1 MQISTSKSTNSVI
14 DNILNDK
21 SLLITEGYFKIQ
33 KYYEEKYGIDTVVLF
48 ELGTFFEVYEV
59 DNDEMQIGKAK
70 EISELLN
77 IQLTRKSKTIL
88 TNDIKNPLMAGVP
101 AVSFE
106 RYLSRL
112 VNEDRYT
119 IIIIRQKGFPPN
131 ITRYLDK
138 IISPGTNFDFIKD
151 QEANFTTSLVIE
163 ENNGIYI
170 IGYSVIDITTGK
182 TFLYESEGNLDDKKL
197 AFDEIFSLL
206 HSFKTKEIVITF
218 AHKDINKEEVLSYLE
233 IDAHYNYVINNQRQK
248 IAYQNE
254 LFKKIYNPESL
265 LTPIEHLDLEFKPL
279 VSESLAI
286 LIDFIIDHDINI
298 IQKLSYPTMI
308 NNKTTMLL
316 GNNAIEQLQ
325 IISKDPDEMTVYRLI
340 NHTATS
346 MGKRLLRDRLLNPQI
361 NKQEINRRYK
371 LSEKIEKEHKFLNS
385 SLKKIYDIERLGRRL
400 TLNKLHPCEL
410 NYLYDSLVSIEE
422 MHAVIKQ
429 LDISSTNYENTK
441 VLEFI
446 SDIKNTFNLEQTAKF
461 NYNQIDENIIQEGIN
476 KEIDELSRSNS
487 KLIADL
493 ESIADVIRDT
503 LTDEIGKETSHN
515 IVKIEQTDKTGFFI
529 DITKSR
535 YMLISKTIK
544 DKNIVLDGERYF
556 FDEFYFRIQTNNVK
570 ITGPIIDRISSQ
582 YLSNKSKIVALT
594 KKSYRE
600 YLTLFDR
607 KYTDMMNVLSV
618 FIADLDIAV
627 SNIITAK
634 KYNYSKPKIV
644 DSKEEKNFLQI
655 IGLRHP
661 LIEAQEEQG
670 IYVPND
676 IIMGNPK
683 LIDKEYRENILSDIA
698 RGEEV
703 KGILLYGINSSGKS
717 SLMKSIG
724 ICVIMA
730 QAGLFV
736 PAENM
741 KFSLLESVF
750 TRIVSKD
757 NLSKGMSTFAVEMT
771 ELRNI
776 FNRVNSKAL
785 VIGDE
790 LSHGTETL
798 SGVSLVASALMKLN
812 RLNCLHIF
820 ATHLHQ
826 LTELK
831 QINEIKSLISMHLSV
846 SYDASNDKLTYNRTL
861 QPGNGSTVYGLEFAK
876 SLHLDMDFIRDAE
889 DIRKE
894 LANEYTSLELLS
906 KKRQSNYNKN
916 LYMSSC
922 IICGEEATETH
933 HINEKYNADENGFI
947 GHIPINHKYNLI
959 PLCPEHHQMVHKE
972 KIIDLKFVST
982 SKGIELTYKI
992 LTDK

>member
-1 MQISTSKSTNSVI
+1 MQISSPTSNTSVI
-14 DNILNDK
+14 NDILNNK
-21 SLLITEGYFKIQ
+21 ELLITEMYFKIQ
-33 KYYEEKYGIDTVVLF
+33 EYYEEKYGIDTVVLF
-48 ELGTFFEVYEV
+48 ELGTFFEIYEV

-88 TNDIKNPLMAGVP
+88 TNDVKNPLMAGVP
-101 AVSFE
+101 VVSFE
-106 RYLSRL
+106 RYLARL
-112 VNEDRYT
+112 VNEDKYT

-131 ITRYLDK
+131 ISRFLDK
-138 IISPGTNFDFIKD
+138 IISPGTNFDFIND
-151 QEANFTTSLVIE
+151 QEVNFTTSLVIE
-163 ENNGIYI
+163 ENNGIYV

-182 TFLYESEGNLDDKKL
+182 TYLYESEGNLDDKKL

-233 IDAHYNYVINNQRQK
+233 IDAHYNYVINTQRKK

-254 LFKKIYNPESL
+254 LFKNIYKHESL
-265 LTPIEHLDLEFKPL
+265 LTPIEHLDLEFNPL

-298 IQKLSYPTMI
+298 IQKLSHPIMV

-325 IISKDPDEMTVYRLI
+325 IISKDSDEMTVFKLI

-361 NKQEINRRYK
+361 NKNEINRRYK
-371 LSEKIEKEHKFLNS
+371 LSEKIAEQHKFLNS
-385 SLKKIYDIERLGRRL
+385 CLNKIYDIERLSRRL
-400 TLNKLHPCEL
+400 ALNKLHPCEL
-410 NYLYDSLVSIEE
+410 NYLYDSLLSINQ
-422 MHAVIKQ
+422 MHSMVEQ
-429 LDISSTNYENTK
+429 LDITSSNYDHTK

-446 SDIKNTFNLEQTAKF
+446 SEIEYTFNLDQTAKF

-476 KEIDELSRSNS
+476 KEIDELTN
-487 KLIADL
+487 KNNNLINQL
-493 ESIADVIRDT
+493 ECVADVIREA
-503 LTDEIGKETSHN
+503 LAEEIGKDIPTN
-515 IVKIEQTDKTGFFI
+515 TVKVEQTDKTGFFI
-529 DITKSR
+529 SITKSR
-535 YMLISKTIK
+535 YMLISKSIK
-544 DKNIVLDGERYF
+544 DKNIILDGERCF

-570 ITGPIIDRISSQ
+570 ITGPIIDKISTQ

-594 KKSYRE
+594 KKSYIE
-600 YLTLFDR
+600 QLKVFDR
-607 KYTDMMNVLSV
+607 KYTEMMTVLSD
-618 FIADLDIAV
+618 FIADLDVAV
-627 SNIITAK
+627 SNVITAK

-644 DSKEEKNFLQI
+644 DSKGKNFFQI

-661 LIEAQEEQG
+661 LIEAHEEHG
-670 IYVPND
+670 LYVPND
-676 IIMGNPK
+676 IIMGNPA
-683 LIDKEYRENILSDIA
+683 LIDSVYKENILSDIA

-724 ICVIMA
+724 ISVIMA

-736 PAENM
+736 PAKNM

-798 SGVSLVASALMKLN
+798 SGVSLVASALMKLD

-831 QINEIKSLISMHLSV
+831 QINDIRSLISMHMSV
-846 SYDASNDKLTYNRTL
+846 SYDPDNDKLIYNRTL

-876 SLHLDMDFIRDAE
+876 SLHLDNDFIRDAE
-889 DIRKE
+889 NIRKE
-894 LANEYTSLELLS
+894 LAHEYSSLELLS
-906 KKRQSNYNKN
+906 QKRLSNYNKN

-933 HINEKYNADENGFI
+933 HINEKNNADQDGFVE
-947 GHIPINHKYNLI
+947 HIPINHKYNLI
-959 PLCPEHHQMVHKE
+959 PLCSNHHQMVHKE
-972 KIIDLKFVST
+972 QITDLKFVTT
-982 SKGIELTYKI
+982 SKGIEISYK
-992 LTDK
+992 TN

>member
-1 MQISTSKSTNSVI
+1 MQISSSISSNNVI
-14 DNILNDK
+14 DNILNNKD
-21 SLLITEGYFKIQ
+21 LLITEMYFKIQ
-33 KYYEEKYGIDTVVLF
+33 EYFEVKYGINTVVLF

-59 DNDEMQIGKAK
+59 DNDEIQIGKAK

-101 AVSFE
+101 TISFE
-106 RYLSRL
+106 RYLARL
-112 VNEDRYT
+112 VNEDKYT

-131 ITRYLDK
+131 ITRFLDR
-138 IISPGTNFDFIKD
+138 IISPGTNFDFIND

-163 ENNGIYI
+163 ENNGIYV

-182 TFLYESEGNLDDKKL
+182 TYLYESEGNLDDKKL

-206 HSFKTKEIVITF
+206 NSFKTKEIILTF
-218 AHKDINKEEVLSYLE
+218 AHKDIKKEEVLSYLE
-233 IDAHYNYVINNQRQK
+233 IDAHYNYIINTHRQK

-254 LFKKIYNPESL
+254 LFKNIYKLESL
-265 LTPIEHLDLEFKPL
+265 LTPIEHLDLEFMPL

-298 IQKLSYPTMI
+298 IQKLSHPTMI
-308 NNKTTMLL
+308 SNKTTMLL

-325 IISKDPDEMTVYRLI
+325 IISKDPDEMTVYKLI
-340 NHTATS
+340 NNTATS

-361 NKQEINRRYK
+361 NKQEINRRYE
-371 LSEKIEKEHKFLNS
+371 LSEKIAKQHKFLNS
-385 SLKKIYDIERLGRRL
+385 SLNKIYDIERLGRRL
-400 TLNKLHPCEL
+400 ALNKLHPCEL
-410 NYLYDSLVSIEE
+410 NYLYDSLVSIKE
-422 MHAVIKQ
+422 MHAVIEQ
-429 LDISSTNYENTK
+429 LDIASTNYEHTK
-441 VLEFI
+441 ISEFI
-446 SDIKNTFNLEQTAKF
+446 SEIKHIFNLEQTAKF
-461 NYNQIDENIIQEGIN
+461 NYNQIDDNIIQEGIN
-476 KEIDELSRSNS
+476 REIDELSNINN
-487 KLIADL
+487 KLIDDL
-493 ESIADVIRDT
+493 ESVANVIRDT
-503 LTDEIGKETSHN
+503 LADEVGKESSSN
-515 IVKIEQTDKTGFFI
+515 MVKVEQTDKTGFFI
-529 DITKSR
+529 NITKSR
-535 YMLISKTIK
+535 YMLIAKNIK
-544 DKNIVLDGERYF
+544 DKNIILDGERYF

-570 ITGPIIDRISSQ
+570 ITGPIIDKISSE

-600 YLTLFDR
+600 HLILFDR
-607 KYTDMMNVLSV
+607 KYTEMIIALSD
-618 FIADLDIAV
+618 FIADLDIAI

-634 KYNYSKPKIV
+634 KYNYSKPKII
-644 DSKEEKNFLQI
+644 DNNKEKNFLQI

-661 LIEAQEEQG
+661 LIEVREEHG
-670 IYVPND
+670 LYIPND
-676 IIMGNPK
+676 IIMGNPD
-683 LIDKEYRENILSDIA
+683 LIDNEYKENILSSIS

-724 ICVIMA
+724 ISVIMA

-736 PAENM
+736 PAEKM

-776 FNRVNSKAL
+776 FNRVNYRAL

-846 SYDASNDKLTYNRTL
+846 SYDSNNDKLTYNRTL

-876 SLHLDMDFIRDAE
+876 SLHLDIDFIRDAE
-889 DIRKE
+889 NIRKE

-906 KKRQSNYNKN
+906 KKRKSNYNKN

-922 IICGEEATETH
+922 VICGEEATETH
-933 HINEKYNADENGFI
+933 HINEKNNANQDGFVK
-947 GHIPINHKYNLI
+947 HIPINHKYNLI
-959 PLCPEHHQMVHKE
+959 PLCPKHHQMVHKG

-982 SKGIELTYKI
+982 SKGVQLSYEELT
-992 LTDK
+992 D